1 MNSVFFTFM
10 HIYILYKTK
19 TEIQTG
25 SGGAPGSEERQCN
38 AHNREKA
45 QTHAKIDNRLE
56 CNHSKKSKTHI
67 SAQIIAGFSGC
78 IHGAKQQ

>member
-25 SGGAPGSEERQCN
+25 SGGAPGTEERQCN

-45 QTHAKIDNRLE
+45 QTHAKID
-56 CNHSKKSKTHI
+56 TP
-67 SAQIIAGFSGC
+67 
-78 IHGAKQQ
+78 

>member
-25 SGGAPGSEERQCN
+25 SGGAPALKNGNVTPITGRRLKHMPRLITDWN
-38 AHNREKA
+38 A
-45 QTHAKIDNRLE
+45 
-56 CNHSKKSKTHI
+56 
-67 SAQIIAGFSGC
+67 IIAKNPKH
-78 IHGAKQQ
+78 I